1 MVRSLLV
8 ALALAIAAGP
18 DPLSAQVTADL
29 HTMSRPH
36 VVGPA
41 EGQQRILPDGRAML
55 LKVGP
60 STTGA
65 AYLFLGAEDL
75 PPGAS
80 VPRHRHELDEEILIV
95 QRGDLALGRLDGDG
109 GQGHGHGVPAETLQ
123 ALYQIAVG
131 ALRPDLTLILDL
143 PVEQAEAAGLLKPGD
158 TIVEATSGNTGNA
171 LSMVAAV
178 KGYRM
183 IVVMPEGL
191 SNERVAISRAYGA
204 EVLLSGNF
212 HVNEALERARELGQ
226 QPGFFF
232 PGQFESEWNVQEN
245 REILG
250 PEILAQLPDGRT
262 PDAFVHGVGT
272 GGTLIG
278 VGQAFRAAN
287 PDVRL
292 FAMEP
297 SESPTLLCG
306 EVDLHGIEGIS
317 DGFVPG
323 IFARHRELVSDFLSV
338 SSADAVEEMRKLAS
352 KRGLLCGPSSGA
364 HVIAARRI
372 RERFPELETV
382 VTVLADKGEK
392 YLHDFY
398 MSQPGEPDTPPLH

>member
-1 MVRSLLV
+1 MPKRYTTVSRS
-8 ALALAIAAGP
+8 
-18 DPLSAQVTADL
+18 
-29 HTMSRPH
+29 
-36 VVGPA
+36 
-41 EGQQRILPDGRAML
+41 
-55 LKVGP
+55 
-60 STTGA
+60 
-65 AYLFLGAEDL
+65 
-75 PPGAS
+75 
-80 VPRHRHELDEEILIV
+80 
-95 QRGDLALGRLDGDG
+95 
-109 GQGHGHGVPAETLQ
+109 
-123 ALYQIAVG
+123 
-131 ALRPDLTLILDL
+131 ILDAVHDTPL
-143 PVEQAEAAGLLKPGD
+143 LELEDGIFAKCEFLNPSGSIKARIATWIIERAEKEGLLKPGD

-171 LSMVAAV
+171 FSMVAAV

-191 SNERVAISRAYGA
+191 TSERVAISRAYGA

-212 HVNEALERARELGQ
+212 HVNEALERARELGR
-226 QPGFFF
+226 QPGYFF

-250 PEILAQLPDGRT
+250 PEILAQLPEGRA

-278 VGQAFRAAN
+278 VGQAFRVAN

-297 SESPTLLCG
+297 SESRTLLCG

-323 IFARHRELVSDFLSV
+323 IFSRHRDLVSDFLSV
-338 SSADAVEEMRKLAS
+338 SSTDAVAEMRKLAS
-352 KRGLLCGPSSGA
+352 TRGLLCGPSSGA
-364 HVIAARRI
+364 HLIAARRI
-372 RERFPELETV
+372 REQFPELKTV

-398 MSQPGEPDTPPLH
+398 MQTGATGSPPLH

>member
-1 MVRSLLV
+1 MPVRYTGV
-8 ALALAIAAGP
+8 
-18 DPLSAQVTADL
+18 
-29 HTMSRPH
+29 SR
-36 VVGPA
+36 
-41 EGQQRILPDGRAML
+41 
-55 LKVGP
+55 
-60 STTGA
+60 S
-65 AYLFLGAEDL
+65 
-75 PPGAS
+75 
-80 VPRHRHELDEEILIV
+80 
-95 QRGDLALGRLDGDG
+95 
-109 GQGHGHGVPAETLQ
+109 
-123 ALYQIAVG
+123 
-131 ALRPDLTLILDL
+131 ILDAVHDTPL
-143 PVEQAEAAGLLKPGD
+143 LELEEGIFAKCEFLNPSGSIKARIATYIIERAEKEGLLKPGD

-171 LSMVAAV
+171 FSMVAAV

-191 SNERVAISRAYGA
+191 TSERVAISRAYGA

-212 HVNEALERARELGQ
+212 HVNEALDRARELGQ

-250 PEILAQLPDGRT
+250 PEILAQLPEGRT

-278 VGQAFRAAN
+278 VGQAFKAVN
-287 PDVRL
+287 PDVHL

-297 SESPTLLCG
+297 SESRTLLCG

-323 IFARHRELVSDFLSV
+323 IFARHRDLVSDFLSV
-338 SSADAVEEMRKLAS
+338 SSTDAVAEMRTLART
-352 KRGLLCGPSSGA
+352 RGLLCGPSSGA

-372 RERFPELETV
+372 REQFPELKTV

-398 MSQPGEPDTPPLH
+398 MQQQGEPESPPLH